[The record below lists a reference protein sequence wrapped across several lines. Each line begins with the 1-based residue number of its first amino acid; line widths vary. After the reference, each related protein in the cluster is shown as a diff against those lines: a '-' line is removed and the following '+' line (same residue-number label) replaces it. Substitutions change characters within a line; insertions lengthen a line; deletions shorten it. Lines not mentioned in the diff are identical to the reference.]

1 MVNKDVYL
9 STLERTRSERV
20 RYLREVRI
28 GARCMKHL
36 AIIRQSA
43 DQGSTFMQRAHTPAD
58 TWNVATV
65 SSRHVDAFHQYPI
78 AQQQRSEMKSTPE
91 SPSLLRRD
99 DRAYFGPVR

>member
-9 STLERTRSERV
+9 STLERTQSERV

-65 SSRHVDAFHQYPI
+65 SSPVDMSMH
-78 AQQQRSEMKSTPE
+78 STSIQLHSSKE
-91 SPSLLRRD
+91 
-99 DRAYFGPVR
+99 VK